1 MVFFWKGELER
12 KVRNT
17 GWGVKRNTGWDDKRN
32 TGWGGKRNTGRSGK
46 EIQSWPETGLS
57 GVVSK

>member
-1 MVFFWKGELER
+1 MCSA
-12 KVRNT
+12 
-17 GWGVKRNTGWDDKRN
+17 VKEIVASG
-32 TGWGGKRNTGRSGK
+32 GK